1 MGESFVE
8 RIDNLRKQSR
18 LLLTQVNEN
27 SRRVKDEIKKLYSQ
41 NLTPRENCDNNAG
54 APSSSYK
61 GNVKSWKLRND
72 SSGVGGALRSD
83 CFCNSPNQTLAS
95 MPNTSTVK
103 RVLTSSKKRSEH
115 QHCIENVRRK
125 SVKGC
130 YCNPETKKVQ
140 LRSTRTRQ
148 KQYSPC
154 KRCKSHATFPAIV
167 IEDNYERP
175 DLTSPIS
182 CETLRRV
189 QRIDYAPRS
198 QFLRNVRSRISVL
211 QSATGR
217 GDCPETCYRSPCYHE
232 FMGNKSISKAHSMY
246 HLKPDENQLEKS
258 EVDHGRIRSESSDKQ
273 SISETEIV
281 EKSSKGVQVSLGRL
295 SKSKDVI
302 KKTLSSKTSV
312 PDVKSN
318 SSLNLAS
325 KKTVSNKGCQC
336 CQRSKLEYSKTTL
349 NEMNHVD
356 TKEYQYSV
364 CTNRSHKENKE
375 YLSDRE
381 VRELKK
387 FREQNYFD
395 THGSNHTLVS
405 SKSSGSLEQYLLND
419 RLFPEPVRRVHKKDL
434 VVTIP
439 ACATVQRKRVHYF
452 PRYIVRQEKSNL
464 NGNCK
469 KKRCQ
474 SCPLTGHAIDL
485 GITKIRAPLNSLA
498 LKYQKRLP

>member
-1 MGESFVE
+1 MDESFLE
-8 RIDNLRKQSR
+8 KIDSLRKQSR

-27 SRRVKDEIKKLYSQ
+27 SRRVKEIKKLYCQ
-41 NLTPRENCDNNAG
+41 NWTHGENCGNNAG
-54 APSSSYK
+54 ATGSLYK
-61 GNVKSWKLRND
+61 GNIKSWKLRND

-83 CFCNSPNQTLAS
+83 CLCNSPNQTLAS
-95 MPNTSTVK
+95 MPNTSTVR

-115 QHCIENVRRK
+115 QHCLENVRRK

-154 KRCKSHATFPAIV
+154 KRCKSHANFPAIV
-167 IEDNYERP
+167 IEDNYEKP

-198 QFLRNVRSRISVL
+198 QFLRNVRSRVSIL
-211 QSATGR
+211 QSTAGR
-217 GDCPETCYRSPCYHE
+217 GDCPETCYKSPCYHE
-232 FMGNKSISKAHSMY
+232 FMANKNISKPRSIY
-246 HLKPDENQLEKS
+246 QLKTDGDKPEKLEI
-258 EVDHGRIRSESSDKQ
+258 VHARVRSETSDEQ
-273 SISETEIV
+273 LNSGIEVV
-281 EKSSKGVQVSLGRL
+281 EKSNKGVQVSLGRP
-295 SKSKDVI
+295 SKYKDVI

-318 SSLNLAS
+318 SSLNVAS

-336 CQRSKLEYSKTTL
+336 CQRSMSEYSKPTL

-356 TKEYQYSV
+356 TKEYQDSV

-375 YLSDRE
+375 YLSDKE

-434 VVTIP
+434 VVTMP

-452 PRYIVRQEKSNL
+452 PRYIVRQEKGNF